1 MSRKAEIQV
10 GVTVL
15 VALVILFLS
24 LAWLKEFSFVGG
36 SRRTWHVVFP
46 EAGGLS
52 KSDEVLVNGVR
63 KGEVK
68 SFTLVGDHVEV
79 EMELSKEI
87 TLTRDCR
94 VAIRNVGLMGEK
106 VIGVDLKTTGAPYAS
121 EDRIPGVYEKGLGE
135 IMGQLSQ
142 TVDAVGALSVELKN
156 LSGIV
161 RDGKLT
167 GTIENFNRTSEE
179 LRLAVSEN
187 RAALHDALGNFAQ
200 ASKTAKS
207 LTTDREA
214 QLRQTFDNV
223 ASAAEKMD
231 RLSGRLDSLRIV
243 LQSVSGR
250 VARGEGTLG
259 KLVQDDR
266 LYAELNDSVRSFK
279 VLIEDIKAHP
289 RKYLKFSVF

>member
-10 GVTVL
+10 GLTVL

-24 LAWLKEFSFVGG
+24 LAWLKEFSFIGT
-36 SRRTWHVVFP
+36 RRTWHVIFP

-68 SFTLVGDHVEV
+68 AFTLVGDHVEV
-79 EMELSKEI
+79 DIDLSKEI
-87 TLTRDCR
+87 TLTHDCQ

-106 VIGVDLKTTGAPYAS
+106 VIGVDLKTTGVPYRP
-121 EDRIPGVYEKGLGE
+121 EERIPGVYERGLGE
-135 IMGQLSQ
+135 VMGQLST

-156 LSGIV
+156 VAAMI

-167 GTIENFNRTSEE
+167 GTIQNFNRTSEE

-187 RAALHDALGNFAQ
+187 RAALHDAIGNFAE
-200 ASKTAKS
+200 ASKTAKT
-207 LTTDREA
+207 LTTDRET
-214 QLRQTFDNV
+214 QLKQTFDNF

-231 RLSGRLDSLRIV
+231 QLSGRLDSLRMV
-243 LQSVSGR
+243 LQNVSGR

-266 LYAELNDSVRSFK
+266 LYAELNESVRSFK

>member
-1 MSRKAEIQV
+1 
-10 GVTVL
+10 
-15 VALVILFLS
+15 
-24 LAWLKEFSFVGG
+24 
-36 SRRTWHVVFP
+36 
-46 EAGGLS
+46 
-52 KSDEVLVNGVR
+52 
-63 KGEVK
+63 
-68 SFTLVGDHVEV
+68 
-79 EMELSKEI
+79 
-87 TLTRDCR
+87 
-94 VAIRNVGLMGEK
+94 
-106 VIGVDLKTTGAPYAS
+106 
-121 EDRIPGVYEKGLGE
+121 
-135 IMGQLSQ
+135 MGQLSQ

-156 LSGIV
+156 LAGIV

-167 GTIENFNRTSEE
+167 GTIENFNHTSEE

-187 RAALHDALGNFAQ
+187 RAALRDALGNFAQ